1 MDRKNP
7 LVNFVHL
14 NCSCFGFTFVSLY
27 FSVLVMMALTHYV
40 AGTALVIFR
49 VGYVIL
55 KKWWSIGFVISIVDI
70 VVMIAVGLVWW
81 KILGF
86 Y

>member
-1 MDRKNP
+1 
-7 LVNFVHL
+7 
-14 NCSCFGFTFVSLY
+14 
-27 FSVLVMMALTHYV
+27 MALTHYV
-40 AGTALVIFR
+40 AETALVICR
-49 VGYVIL
+49 AGYVIL
-55 KKWWSIGFVISIVDI
+55 KKWRSIGFVISIVDI